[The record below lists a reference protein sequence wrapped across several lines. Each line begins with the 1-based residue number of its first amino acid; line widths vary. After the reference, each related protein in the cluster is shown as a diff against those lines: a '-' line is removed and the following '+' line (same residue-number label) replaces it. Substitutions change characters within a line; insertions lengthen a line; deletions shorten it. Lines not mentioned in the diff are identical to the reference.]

1 MKSIKSRIIRNFII
15 VVLMTIIILD
25 TLLAIFVRQYYYNN
39 TETILENQI
48 NLAVNFYD
56 RYYSTSSLLEN
67 IYDNVDSFWK
77 QTSAQVQIFDDKG
90 KLLMDSIGVDDRSI
104 QQSNEIKKALK
115 GESSRW
121 VGNVPYQKHKVMA
134 VTKPLKVNGK
144 IIGVIRFVTSLKV
157 IDESITT
164 IVGFFIIISII
175 VLIIG
180 IIISLIMARNI
191 VTPILKL
198 KDTAKKMANGDLS
211 QRNNSISKDEVGQL
225 ADTLDFMAEELE
237 QREEMKNNFISS
249 ISHELR
255 TPLTAIKGW
264 VITLNDDNTDKE
276 TLKLGFDIIEKETD
290 RLSGMVEELL
300 DFSRLINNRITLNKQ
315 LISIRDF
322 AEYIDLYMRPRAER
336 EHINFYVYN
345 NTGEDEFSIDVN
357 RMKQV
362 LINVIDNAFKFT
374 QQQGNVSVE
383 FNTLEDNFIIKV
395 KDNGCGIAPDE
406 IDKVKEKFYKGS
418 NANSNAGIGLSIA
431 DEIIRL
437 HNGSLVI
444 KSELHFGTEIIITIP
459 KVEGAEIYYE
469 K

>member
-77 QTSAQVQIFDDKG
+77 QTSAQVQVFDDKG

-290 RLSGMVEELL
+290 RLSGMEL
-300 DFSRLINNRITLNKQ
+300 IT
-315 LISIRDF
+315 
-322 AEYIDLYMRPRAER
+322 
-336 EHINFYVYN
+336 V
-345 NTGEDEFSIDVN
+345 
-357 RMKQV
+357 
-362 LINVIDNAFKFT
+362 
-374 QQQGNVSVE
+374 
-383 FNTLEDNFIIKV
+383 
-395 KDNGCGIAPDE
+395 
-406 IDKVKEKFYKGS
+406 
-418 NANSNAGIGLSIA
+418 
-431 DEIIRL
+431 
-437 HNGSLVI
+437 
-444 KSELHFGTEIIITIP
+444 
-459 KVEGAEIYYE
+459 
-469 K
+469 